1 MKKSTKNRNILP
13 IRDYA
18 KRQLLFALYAF
29 LLIFF
34 SLSIGVLG
42 YHYWGNIGWIDSL
55 YNAAMILTGMG
66 PVDRLETDGAK
77 IFASIYALFSGVI
90 FLTTVAILLSPLA
103 HRLLYILHVED
114 ENDEE

>member
-29 LLIFF
+29 LLIFI
-34 SLSIGVLG
+34 SLLIGVLG
-42 YHYWGNIGWIDSL
+42 YHFWGKIGWVDSF
-55 YNAAMILTGMG
+55 YNASMILTGMG
-66 PVDRLETDGAK
+66 PVDHLEANGAK
-77 IFASIYALFSGVI
+77 IFASFYAIFSGVI

-114 ENDEE
+114 DEE